1 MGNVNG
7 PEEET
12 KEHISISY
20 SSNGSSHNLNASA
33 SRETK
38 STWGGIG
45 VSSDGFGAINAIS
58 EIGASL
64 LSGGSSE
71 RSSEGSSGKSSE
83 GSSGGSTAVAVKK

>member
-20 SSNGSSHNLNASA
+20 SYNGSSHNLNAS
-33 SRETK
+33 TK

-71 RSSEGSSGKSSE
+71 RSSEGSSRKSSE